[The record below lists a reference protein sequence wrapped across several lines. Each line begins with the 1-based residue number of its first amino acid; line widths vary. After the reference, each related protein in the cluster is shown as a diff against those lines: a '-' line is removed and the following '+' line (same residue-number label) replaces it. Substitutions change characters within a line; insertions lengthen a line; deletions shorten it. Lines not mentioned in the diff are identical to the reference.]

1 VSHHLNRTLRLQS
14 TLRRKKIDA
23 LLVSQP
29 DNRRY
34 LSGYT
39 APDHGIQE
47 TSGFLLIPSDG
58 RPYLLTDS
66 RFTLQAEAEAP
77 QYQVEMYTRGC

>member
-1 VSHHLNRTLRLQS
+1 MDAQFERITRLQAS
-14 TLRRKKIDA
+14 LRRRRVDG

-47 TSGFLLIPSDG
+47 SAGL
-58 RPYLLTDS
+58 
-66 RFTLQAEAEAP
+66 
-77 QYQVEMYTRGC
+77 

>member
-1 VSHHLNRTLRLQS
+1 MNGSLGCKQV
-14 TLRRKKIDA
+14 LRRKRLDA

-47 TSGFLLIPSDG
+47 SAGFLLVPAGGVRIS
-58 RPYLLTDS
+58 
-66 RFTLQAEAEAP
+66 
-77 QYQVEMYTRGC
+77 

>member
-1 VSHHLNRTLRLQS
+1 MAATDQARRIERLQA
-14 TLRRKKIDA
+14 TLARKGIDA

-34 LSGYT
+34 LSGYS

-47 TSGFLLIPSDG
+47 TAGFLLIPASG
-58 RPYLLTDS
+58 KPYLLTDS
-66 RFTLQAEAEAP
+66 RITLQA
-77 QYQVEMYTRGC
+77 